1 MLNTPNEW
9 HNEEDNNY
17 NNQYSEEEYADN
29 SYAAD
34 GGYADEYDQDGY
46 ADGEEYEDEEY
57 EDEEDGEEEED
68 DDGSDDGGNDG
79 LKKKIIL
86 AAAIVGILL
95 LLVGGLFGFKAMN
108 AKKTQVAE
116 SQEVVLSPEESA
128 VVTGEEGAEGG
139 DEVSIDVEFDGG
151 DAVAN
156 AGDETAMPQDT
167 MPETSLEQADGG
179 LAVPV
184 AKTGDGGLASSHTQ
198 DELVTV
204 AIGDVGRKNPFVPKH
219 QPKPQVEVE
228 DVEVPQVAGAPKVN
242 FDVIEPPELAPEN
255 PDVIRLLHTKVTGIL
270 YDNIRP
276 AAIINDGDDERFVKV
291 GETMHGCQIVKITK
305 DRVVIRVG
313 NNVYRAS
320 IGQSLLA
327 EALSEMGST
336 KVNRNSFK
344 GSR

>member
-1 MLNTPNEW
+1 M
-9 HNEEDNNY
+9 
-17 NNQYSEEEYADN
+17 
-29 SYAAD
+29 
-34 GGYADEYDQDGY
+34 
-46 ADGEEYEDEEY
+46 
-57 EDEEDGEEEED
+57 
-68 DDGSDDGGNDG
+68 
-79 LKKKIIL
+79 
-86 AAAIVGILL
+86 L

-108 AKKTQVAE
+108 AKKAQVAE

-139 DEVSIDVEFDGG
+139 DEVFIDVEFNGG

-167 MPETSLEQADGG
+167 KPETSLEQADGG
-179 LAVPV
+179 LAVPA
-184 AKTGDGGLASSHTQ
+184 AKTGDGGLSSSRTQ

-242 FDVIEPPELAPEN
+242 FDVIEPPDLAPEN